1 MRSFASVCGEKAGC
15 ITRSASLL
23 MNSTKSLKVTDPSV
37 PLLNSK
43 AWRHHL
49 TQLYEG
55 SFELTCNKVSVEL
68 SSSRD
73 LIVFM
78 LSLQRMR

>member
-1 MRSFASVCGEKAGC
+1 
-15 ITRSASLL
+15 

-37 PLLNSK
+37 RLLNSK
-43 AWRHHL
+43 AWQHNL
-49 TQLYEG
+49 TPLDEG
-55 SFELTCNKVSVEL
+55 SFELTCSKVSEEL

-73 LIVFM
+73 FIVFM